1 MLKTCSLSKTTFHPQ
16 GFFIQADQIW
26 LILWDE
32 FAKIQPLHMER
43 NSYSI
48 QHGNLS
54 EDFFI
59 AVSHFAMPTPQT
71 NKISHFSTILM
82 TIFFHYPEFLNM
94 LNTSKIIFFTKTIGS
109 LHRPFCPFTLWAWP
123 QYVIF
128 WIVEHIAFYLWM
140 SWIYCCP
147 SRGFWTSGSLCQQS
161 QSQVKITHL
170 WLISKVRAW

>member
-1 MLKTCSLSKTTFHPQ
+1 
-16 GFFIQADQIW
+16 
-26 LILWDE
+26 
-32 FAKIQPLHMER
+32 MER

-54 EDFFI
+54 EDFFV

-109 LHRPFCPFTLWAWP
+109 LHRPFCSFTLRAWP

-128 WIVEHIAFYLWM
+128 WIVEH
-140 SWIYCCP
+140 
-147 SRGFWTSGSLCQQS
+147 TVSLHFISECHGYIVVLVEDFGHQAVCAS
-161 QSQVKITHL
+161 KAKSQVKITHL